1 MAITE
6 LLSSALAT
14 GILAFPTPYAQAN
27 LPSNAEINV
36 EAPSRKG
43 WVIYTVQPGDTLS
56 EIAQRYR
63 VSPRDI
69 MYSSGLEGV
78 SIKPGQSLRIPLV
91 DQQQT
96 VETRLP
102 PGVRTYTIRAG
113 DTVQGVAARFDLTV
127 LGLVSANPGLKSLD
141 RLEPGSNLFIPT
153 DIPGLIL
160 RLGQGQTIQNLA
172 SKYGLSVAEVA
183 EANGL
188 ANPTALKAGDLVLL
202 PGVQARTTYDR
213 LLKIRDAEA
222 QAKVAEDRRLAAER
236 RQREIQRQE
245 EAARQ
250 QQEQRRQQQLQAQQ
264 QSRQQAQARERQQTS
279 QARLRR
285 ANAVVAAAGYRWPVS
300 NFVITSYFGRRGAY
314 QRYHTGV
321 DLAAPY
327 GTPIY
332 ASRAGQVET
341 AGWSRV
347 GYGIHV
353 ILDHGRSVETLYGHM
368 SRMTVRSGQWVERG
382 QLIGYVGSTGWS
394 TGPHVHFEVRV
405 GGGARNPLAYL
416 P

>member
-14 GILAFPTPYAQAN
+14 GMLGLPLNYAQAN

-36 EAPSRKG
+36 DAPSRKG

-78 SIKPGQSLRIPLV
+78 SIKPGQTLRIPLV
-91 DQQQT
+91 DQQQA

-102 PGVRTYTIRAG
+102 PGVRTYTVRSG
-113 DTVQGVAARFDLTV
+113 DTVQAVAARFDLTV

-141 RLEPGSNLFIPT
+141 RLEPGTTLYVPT
-153 DIPGLIL
+153 EIPGLIL
-160 RLGQGQTIQNLA
+160 RLGAGQTIQNLA

-188 ANPTALKAGDLVLL
+188 ANPTTLKAGDLVLL
-202 PGVQARTTYDR
+202 PGVQARTTYNR
-213 LLKIRDAEA
+213 LVQIREVEAKARAE
-222 QAKVAEDRRLAAER
+222 EERRLAEER

-245 EAARQ
+245 EAVRQ
-250 QQEQRRQQQLQAQQ
+250 QQQQRQQEQAQARQRQQQAQV
-264 QSRQQAQARERQQTS
+264 RQQAQS
-279 QARLRR
+279 QPRLRR
-285 ANAVVAAAGYRWPVS
+285 ANAVVAAAGYRWPVG

-314 QRYHTGV
+314 QRFHTGV

-368 SRMTVRSGQWVERG
+368 SRLVVRSGQWVERG